1 MNQIAEALLKRI
13 QNREARAGVVGLGYV
28 GLPLAVELAKAGFR
42 TTGIDLDGHKVQAI
56 NAGESY
62 IPDVRTADLSALTR
76 AGRLDATT
84 DFSVV
89 KDLDTINIC
98 VPTPLRK
105 TKDPDMSYIVSAV
118 ESIAAHLHPGL
129 LICLESTTYP
139 GTTDEV
145 VQPLLEATGLK
156 AGTDLFLAFSPERVD
171 PGNPTFQTHNVPKV
185 VGGLTPACSAL
196 AAALYG
202 SAIETI
208 VPVSSTRV
216 AEMVKLLENTFRA
229 VNIGLVNEL
238 ALMCDRM
245 NIDVWEVVEAARTK
259 PFGFMAFYPGPGLGG
274 HCIPIDPFYLS
285 WKAKQSGFDP
295 RFIELAGHING
306 SMPHYVVEKVADAL
320 NTRRKSVNGANI
332 LIAGVAY
339 KRDID
344 DMRES
349 PALDVM
355 GLLEAKGAVVSYVD
369 PYVREVHGREW
380 SGRRDIRSV
389 AAERGSFGRYDCIVI
404 ITDHQVFD
412 YDAMVAEADL
422 IVDTRNA
429 IKKRAP
435 HVFKLGGP
443 RPETQ
448 GQGVALA

>member
-1 MNQIAEALLKRI
+1 MASLVSTLHEKITSR
-13 QNREARAGVVGLGYV
+13 RARTGVVGLGYV
-28 GLPLAVELAKAGFR
+28 GLPLAVEFAKSGFR
-42 TTGIDLDGHKVQAI
+42 TTGIDLDPRKIDAI
-56 NAGESY
+56 RRGQSY
-62 IPDVRTADLSALTR
+62 IPDVQTSDVTALTT
-76 AGRLDATT
+76 AGMLDATT

-89 KDLDTINIC
+89 RELDTLNIC

-118 ESIAAHLHPGL
+118 ESIAKHLRPGTL
-129 LICLESTTYP
+129 VSLESTTYP

-156 AGTDLFLAFSPERVD
+156 AGKDFFLAFSPERVD

-185 VGGLTPACSAL
+185 VGGLTPDCAML
-196 AAALYG
+196 AGALYG
-202 SAIETI
+202 TAIETI

-245 NIDVWEVVEAARTK
+245 NIDVWEVVDAAKTK

-295 RFIELAGHING
+295 RFIELAGHINAG
-306 SMPHYVVEKVADAL
+306 MPHYVVDKVGEAL
-320 NTRRKSVNGANI
+320 NTRKKAINGSKI
-332 LIAGVAY
+332 LVAGIAY

-355 GLLEAKGAVVSYVD
+355 GLLHEKGALVSYTDPHVPHVD
-369 PYVREVHGREW
+369 AKEW
-380 SGRRDIRSV
+380 TGNKAIESV
-389 AAERGSFGRYDCIVI
+389 NAGPGSFGRYDCVVIV
-404 ITDHQVFD
+404 TDHRSFD
-412 YDAMVAEADL
+412 YKALVAEADL
-422 IVDTRNA
+422 VVDTRNA
-429 IKKRAP
+429 IKERAP
-435 HVFKLGGP
+435 HVFRLGAP
-443 RPETQ
+443 QPATQ
-448 GQGVALA
+448 GVNVSV